1 MTTGDHHGVGIRR
14 LKAAATRGVH
24 LAKQLWEAGRSI
36 RMRHW
41 ALGNDD
47 IPLPKSSF
55 QLLNIQEKS
64 WKIMEHPYFSTIEAN
79 LI

>member
-1 MTTGDHHGVGIRR
+1 MDVGIRR
-14 LKAAATRGVH
+14 LKAAVTRGVH

-36 RMRHW
+36 RMRHAA

-55 QLLNIQEKS
+55 QLNIQGTS

>member
-55 QLLNIQEKS
+55 QLLNIQGKS
-64 WKIMEHPYFSTIEAN
+64 WKIMENHGTSLFFDY
-79 LI
+79 